1 MKYFEKFSKL
11 DVSMVSTQLLSLHF
25 FFHHQC
31 SINLWKKLVLQQ
43 YNIIVEEIEEKYLRV

>member
-11 DVSMVSTQLLSLHF
+11 DVSMVSTQLLSFHF

-43 YNIIVEEIEEKYLRV
+43 YIIVEEIEKYLSV